1 MRVSRLLWF
10 IALPAFAVPLAA
22 QKTEGP
28 AEFARDSLIYID
40 GQPVVA
46 DAATKFKGIKSLS
59 DIKAGF
65 WMKAEG
71 RERRPDGVIVA
82 KKIEARPNAAEKG
95 EADLIRMS
103 DEVENAWVKQKMVF
117 EPIDS
122 TRIQKIGDILETG
135 PEVTRARAIMER
147 LRPDYIPASALRV
160 RVVKTADWNASCM
173 ANGAV
178 WVYSG
183 LMEAMDDD
191 ELALVLGHELAH
203 YSYEHMRRKMFGSK
217 NTIGQILATGGQV
230 AGAVVGGTAGQLAA
244 MGTGLGASALVTGYS
259 REFEDQADRAGL
271 RYAWEGGYDV
281 KKGPGL
287 WQKFKTKYGESDK
300 VTNFF
305 TGDHSRPTERIKNI
319 QRQIDMHYQGT
330 PPKRN

>member
-1 MRVSRLLWF
+1 MSPARALWLAF
-10 IALPAFAVPLAA
+10 LVASAHPAAA

-28 AEFARDSLIYID
+28 AEFVRDSVIYID
-40 GQPVVA
+40 GQPVLA
-46 DAATKFKGIKSLS
+46 DGLTKFKGVKGLS
-59 DIKAGF
+59 DIKAGY
-65 WMKAEG
+65 WLKSEG
-71 RERRPDGVIVA
+71 RERLPDGRIVA
-82 KKIEARPNAAEKG
+82 KKIEARPPAMEKG
-95 EADLIRMS
+95 EVDLIKMS
-103 DEVENAWVKQKMVF
+103 DEVEKAWVSQKMVF

-122 TRIQKIGDILETG
+122 TRIQKIGDIVETG
-135 PEVTRARAIMER
+135 PEVTRARAIMDR
-147 LRPDYIPASALRV
+147 VRPDYIPAEALRV
-160 RVVKTADWNASCM
+160 RVVKTKDWNASCM

-183 LMEAMDDD
+183 LMEALDDD

-217 NTIGQILATGGQV
+217 QTIGQLLAVGGQV
-230 AGAVVGGTAGQLAA
+230 AGQMVGGTAGQLTA

-271 RYAWEGGYDV
+271 RYAWEGGYDP

-287 WQKFKTKYGESDK
+287 WQKFKAKYGESDK

-330 PPKRN
+330 PPTKH